1 MNNIIIG
8 QYIPGTSFLYKMDPR
23 SKILAL
29 VVLMATAF
37 VIDDIEV
44 ILGMLGIV
52 LIILKI
58 GGIPI
63 MRVIKG
69 LKPVIVL
76 LTFTF
81 VFQLLFVK
89 GDTPL
94 FDFTMSLTP
103 INLGVM
109 ILIIVAWWLLR
120 KRIKIRFLFTLFIAV
135 GIMTM
140 LTFFTPGSIFS
151 SSSVTIYPEGLFG
164 AIYIMTRLIVI
175 ITLSTILT
183 LTTKPTD
190 LNLGLERVLKPFKYI
205 GLNAEE
211 LAMIISIALR
221 YIPTLLDE
229 ANKIMLAQAS
239 RGVDFSEGKFKD
251 KVMQIIS
258 LLVPMFIISFK
269 RSDELANAMEA
280 RNFVPGKL
288 RTRIH
293 ILSWETKDTYVMLF
307 AFLLLTLAII
317 TRTSLWTL

>member
-29 VVLMATAF
+29 IVLMASAF

-44 ILGMLGIV
+44 MIGMLFLV
-52 LIILKI
+52 LVILKV

-63 MRVIKG
+63 IRIIRG
-69 LKPVIVL
+69 LKPVLIL

-89 GDTPL
+89 GDTTL

-103 INLGVM
+103 INTAIM
-109 ILIIVAWWLLR
+109 AAIILLWWWVR
-120 KRIKIRFLFTLFIAV
+120 KKVKVRFLFTILTAA
-135 GIMTM
+135 GIMTL
-140 LTFFTPGSIFS
+140 LTLYTPGTSFS
-151 SSSVTIYPEGLFG
+151 MSTVEIYPEGLFG
-164 AIYIMTRLIVI
+164 ALYIMTRLIVI

-190 LNLGLERVLKPFKYI
+190 LNLGLEKVLKPFKYI

-280 RNFVPGKL
+280 RNFIPGKL

-293 ILSWETKDTYVMLF
+293 TLSWQTTDTFVMVF
-307 AFLLLTLAII
+307 AFAMLAFAII
-317 TRTSLWTL
+317 TRTSLWMF